1 MEVLFTLLAER
12 YERKSVLITSNLVFS
27 KWDQIFKDTMT
38 TAAAVDRVVH
48 HSVILELAIDSYR
61 ARAAKERTSAGR

>member
-1 MEVLFTLLAER
+1 M
-12 YERKSVLITSNLVFS
+12 LITSNLVFS

-61 ARAAKERTSAGR
+61 ARAAKERASAGR